1 MTLSQLRTF
10 ALVARLGSLHA
21 AAETLGVSEPAV
33 SAALAALRQDL
44 GDPLFVRAA
53 GGIALTPGGRALAEY
68 AQDIVGLA
76 DRARWEVAHAKNDAG
91 RLKIVSTAPFAE
103 HAAGRLLDLFT
114 KRVPALRWTWW
125 WSPRD
130 LASLLH
136 ERASTSPWVP
146 GRRRLPATAV
156 TELRLECV
164 PFLRYQRRWWRR
176 PVIRWPRCTGRSRWP
191 GCWSGPGLPGRGGIQ
206 ASTEEGRWLA
216 ATGVAP
222 EIIRLSSETEAL
234 AAVRA
239 GEGIMLALG
248 HIVRTELQS
257 GVLVRL
263 PVVGTPVTGLWWAS
277 TLDHRRTAMAQTC
290 SASPARRMRRRRWW
304 PRAAR
309 GDWNGAGPSST
320 SRCGA
325 EEASGFPGGIA
336 CVALRYAG
344 VGANPCGGRRSTD
357 IPYEEE

>member
-44 GDPLFVRAA
+44 GDPLFVRAG
-53 GGIALTPGGRALAEY
+53 GGIALTPGGRALADF

-76 DRARWEVAHAKNDAG
+76 DQARWEVSNAKNDAG

-114 KRVPALRWTWW
+114 KRVPGA
-125 WSPRD
+125 SVDVVVEAAED
-130 LASLLH
+130 LGSLLQ
-136 ERASTSPWVP
+136 ERAYDIAL
-146 GRRRLPATAV
+146 GARPAAPAGTAV
-156 TELRLECV
+156 TELGLDCV
-164 PFLRYQRRWWRR
+164 PFLRYQRALVAAAGHPLAPLHGPVPVARLLDR
-176 PVIRWPRCTGRSRWP
+176 PWFA
-191 GCWSGPGLPGRGGIQ
+191 GPAGIQ
-206 ASTEEGRWLA
+206 DSSEEGRWLA
-216 ATGVAP
+216 SMGVAP

-248 HIVRTELQS
+248 HIVRAELQS
-257 GVLVRL
+257 GALVRL

-277 TLDHRRTAMAQTC
+277 TLDHRRTTTMALTLQRFAGTADATAAMVA
-290 SASPARRMRRRRWW
+290 
-304 PRAAR
+304 
-309 GDWNGAGPSST
+309 
-320 SRCGA
+320 
-325 EEASGFPGGIA
+325 PGGSRGLERRGSKFH
-336 CVALRYAG
+336 VALW
-344 VGANPCGGRRSTD
+344 S
-357 IPYEEE
+357 

>member
-33 SAALAALRQDL
+33 SSALTALRQDL

-53 GGIALTPGGRALAEY
+53 GGIALTPGGRALADY

-76 DRARWEVAHAKNDAG
+76 DQARWEVSNAKNDAG

-114 KRVPALRWTWW
+114 KRVPGA
-125 WSPRD
+125 SVDVVVESAED
-130 LASLLH
+130 LGSLLQ
-136 ERASTSPWVP
+136 ERAYDIALGARPTAAA
-146 GRRRLPATAV
+146 GTAV
-156 TELRLECV
+156 TELGLECV
-164 PFLRYQRRWWRR
+164 PFLRYQRALVAAAGHPLAPLHGPVPVARLLER
-176 PVIRWPRCTGRSRWP
+176 PWFA
-191 GCWSGPGLPGRGGIQ
+191 GPAGIQ
-206 ASTEEGRWLA
+206 DSTEEGRWLA

-239 GEGIMLALG
+239 GEGIMMALG
-248 HIVRTELQS
+248 HIVRNELQS
-257 GVLVRL
+257 GALVRL

-277 TLDHRRTAMAQTC
+277 TLDHRRTTTMAQTLQRF
-290 SASPARRMRRRRWW
+290 AGTADAT
-304 PRAAR
+304 AAMV
-309 GDWNGAGPSST
+309 A
-320 SRCGA
+320 
-325 EEASGFPGGIA
+325 PGGSRGLERRGSKFH
-336 CVALRYAG
+336 VALW
-344 VGANPCGGRRSTD
+344 S
-357 IPYEEE
+357 

>member
-33 SAALAALRQDL
+33 SSALTALRQDL

-53 GGIALTPGGRALAEY
+53 GGIALTAGGRALADY

-76 DRARWEVAHAKNDAG
+76 DQARWEVSNAKNDAG

-114 KRVPALRWTWW
+114 KRVPGA
-125 WSPRD
+125 SVDVVVESAED
-130 LASLLH
+130 LGSLLQ
-136 ERASTSPWVP
+136 ERAYDIAL
-146 GRRRLPATAV
+146 GARPAAPAGAAV
-156 TELRLECV
+156 AELRLECV
-164 PFLRYQRRWWRR
+164 PFLRYQRALVAAAGHPLAPLHGPVSVARLLDR
-176 PVIRWPRCTGRSRWP
+176 PWFA
-191 GCWSGPGLPGRGGIQ
+191 GPAGIQ
-206 ASTEEGRWLA
+206 DTSEEGRWLA
-216 ATGVAP
+216 SMGVAP

-248 HIVRTELQS
+248 HIVRAELQS
-257 GVLVRL
+257 GVIVRL

-277 TLDHRRTAMAQTC
+277 TLDHRRTTTMARTLQRFAGTADATAAMVA
-290 SASPARRMRRRRWW
+290 
-304 PRAAR
+304 
-309 GDWNGAGPSST
+309 
-320 SRCGA
+320 
-325 EEASGFPGGIA
+325 PGGSRGLERRGSKFH
-336 CVALRYAG
+336 VALW
-344 VGANPCGGRRSTD
+344 S
-357 IPYEEE
+357 

>member
-33 SAALAALRQDL
+33 SSALSALRQDL
-44 GDPLFVRAA
+44 GDPLFVRAG

-76 DRARWEVAHAKNDAG
+76 DQARREVTNATNDAG
-91 RLKIVSTAPFAE
+91 RLKIVATAPFAE

-114 KRVPALRWTWW
+114 KRVPGA
-125 WSPRD
+125 SVDVVVESAED

-136 ERASTSPWVP
+136 ERAYDIALGARPTA
-146 GRRRLPATAV
+146 PAGTAV
-156 TELRLECV
+156 TNPGLNCV
-164 PFLRYQRRWWRR
+164 PFLRYQRTLVAGAGHPLAR
-176 PVIRWPRCTGRSRWP
+176 
-191 GCWSGPGLPGRGGIQ
+191 LPGPLSVARLLDRPWFAGPAGIQ
-206 ASTEEGRWLA
+206 ERSEEGLWLA
-216 ATGVAP
+216 SMGVAP

-248 HIVRTELQS
+248 HIVRSELQG
-257 GVLVRL
+257 GVLVRM

-277 TLDHRRTAMAQTC
+277 TLDNHRTTTMARTLQRFAGTADATAAMVA
-290 SASPARRMRRRRWW
+290 
-304 PRAAR
+304 
-309 GDWNGAGPSST
+309 
-320 SRCGA
+320 
-325 EEASGFPGGIA
+325 PGGSRGLERRGSKFH
-336 CVALRYAG
+336 VALW
-344 VGANPCGGRRSTD
+344 S
-357 IPYEEE
+357 

>member
-33 SAALAALRQDL
+33 SSALTALRQDL

-53 GGIALTPGGRALAEY
+53 GGIALTAGGRALADY

-76 DRARWEVAHAKNDAG
+76 DQARWEVSNAKNDAV

-103 HAAGRLLDLFT
+103 HAAGRLLDVFT
-114 KRVPALRWTWW
+114 KRVPGA
-125 WSPRD
+125 SVDVVVESAED
-130 LASLLH
+130 LGSLLQ
-136 ERASTSPWVP
+136 ERAYDIAL
-146 GRRRLPATAV
+146 GARPAAPAGAAV
-156 TELRLECV
+156 AELRLECV
-164 PFLRYQRRWWRR
+164 PFLRYQRALVAAAGHPLAPLHGPVSVARLLDR
-176 PVIRWPRCTGRSRWP
+176 PWFA
-191 GCWSGPGLPGRGGIQ
+191 GPAGIQ
-206 ASTEEGRWLA
+206 DTSEEGRWLA
-216 ATGVAP
+216 SMGVAP

-248 HIVRTELQS
+248 HIVRAELQS

-277 TLDHRRTAMAQTC
+277 TLDHRRTTTMARTLQRFAGTADATAAMVA
-290 SASPARRMRRRRWW
+290 
-304 PRAAR
+304 
-309 GDWNGAGPSST
+309 
-320 SRCGA
+320 
-325 EEASGFPGGIA
+325 PGGSRGLERRGSKFH
-336 CVALRYAG
+336 VALW
-344 VGANPCGGRRSTD
+344 S
-357 IPYEEE
+357 

>member
-33 SAALAALRQDL
+33 SSALTALRQDL

-53 GGIALTPGGRALAEY
+53 GGIALTPGGRALADY

-76 DRARWEVAHAKNDAG
+76 DQARWEVSNAKNDAG

-114 KRVPALRWTWW
+114 KRVPGA
-125 WSPRD
+125 SVDVVVESAED
-130 LASLLH
+130 LGSLLQ
-136 ERASTSPWVP
+136 ERAYDIAL
-146 GRRRLPATAV
+146 GARPAATAGTAV

-164 PFLRYQRRWWRR
+164 PFLRYQRALVAAAGHPLAPLHGPVPVARLLDR
-176 PVIRWPRCTGRSRWP
+176 PWFA
-191 GCWSGPGLPGRGGIQ
+191 GPAGIQ
-206 ASTEEGRWLA
+206 DSSEEGRWLA

-248 HIVRTELQS
+248 HIVRAELQS

-277 TLDHRRTAMAQTC
+277 TLDHRRTTTMARTLQRFAGTADATAAMVA
-290 SASPARRMRRRRWW
+290 
-304 PRAAR
+304 
-309 GDWNGAGPSST
+309 
-320 SRCGA
+320 
-325 EEASGFPGGIA
+325 PGGSRGLERRGSKFH
-336 CVALRYAG
+336 VALW
-344 VGANPCGGRRSTD
+344 S
-357 IPYEEE
+357 